1 MKASS
6 LFTTQVVCQLLAKL
20 ISFKFIYLLV
30 ILLNQTTITR
40 GLPLIYLLDDIINP
54 LFLFFAYVFYTKT
67 YCLVWYSVVRNSRQ
81 NRKRFKSNGWMEK
94 EANKSRIYCTYMIE
108 VEIAFVAAQVILLLV
123 SNKGLFFV
131 AVPCVCPNEAAMNR
145 KERERK

>member
-1 MKASS
+1 
-6 LFTTQVVCQLLAKL
+6 
-20 ISFKFIYLLV
+20 
-30 ILLNQTTITR
+30 
-40 GLPLIYLLDDIINP
+40 
-54 LFLFFAYVFYTKT
+54 
-67 YCLVWYSVVRNSRQ
+67 
-81 NRKRFKSNGWMEK
+81 MEK

-145 KERERK
+145 KERERKYKINTNLDSADNPICALYETFHASLIFASFFSPIGFFRLSHGHHFGAKLTRGHYIQ